1 MAWIEI
7 ERNAAANAGV
17 ALRISRQRLR
27 NDEYLYL
34 VRIRIARTVLDEA
47 RMAAGD
53 AVDLLRGVCEH
64 AGKLRVQAAADV
76 DKSFHIIGTG
86 SAGRL
91 VGNIAV
97 PSTLLGV
104 EKPAVSPSVSVHY
117 RAEPGAIEL
126 VLPDPLKDLRA
137 RRTDEGAHSSEIAP
151 DSDSDPGGHGGGP
164 SDFRA
169 VRSAA
174 YAAF

>member
-1 MAWIEI
+1 MAWIGI
-7 ERNAAANAGV
+7 ERDAGAKAGV

-34 VRIRIARTVLDEA
+34 LRIRISQIVLDEA

-64 AGKLRVQAAADV
+64 AGKLRVQAAAGV
-76 DKSFHIIGTG
+76 HKSFHIVGTG

-97 PSTLLGV
+97 PATLLGL
-104 EKPAVSPSVSVHY
+104 EKPAVSPSVPVDY
-117 RAEPGAIEL
+117 RAEPGSIEI
-126 VLPDPLKDLRA
+126 VLPDPFLNVRA
-137 RRTDEGAHSSEIAP
+137 EQTDEGPRSSGTSPET
-151 DSDSDPGGHGGGP
+151 DTEPGDDGSGP
-164 SDFRA
+164 SKFRT

-174 YAAF
+174 PAAF